1 MNASGREQLQA
12 MAGKNK
18 SLSGLNLASPKGFGV
33 ITTLFANM
41 RRYFAGTWFIDGE
54 TNLSL
59 RKRAMKWLRHLSEF
73 DDEIIISVMSDFV
86 DTGNTKAPSLNDFVY
101 SCEQLVVKQ
110 GRVTRQDRVNAR
122 DAAMSRI
129 NGMGISVE
137 IKR

>member
-86 DTGNTKAPSLNDFVY
+86 DTGNTKAPSLNDSVY

-110 GRVTRQDRVNAR
+110 GRVTRHDRVNAR